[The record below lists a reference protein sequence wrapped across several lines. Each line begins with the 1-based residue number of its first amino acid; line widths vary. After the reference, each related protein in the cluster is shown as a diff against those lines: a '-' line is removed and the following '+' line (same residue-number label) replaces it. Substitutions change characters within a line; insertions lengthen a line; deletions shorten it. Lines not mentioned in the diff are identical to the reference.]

1 MATIIKLLET
11 SNTQLTLEGSC
22 CLPGN
27 TAYLY
32 REVFVNDLFL
42 KIHPTLMHG
51 DGQNIRCV
59 EVNEKEIKVS
69 LIVNKVL
76 NEI

>member
-1 MATIIKLLET
+1 M
-11 SNTQLTLEGSC
+11 
-22 CLPGN
+22 PGN